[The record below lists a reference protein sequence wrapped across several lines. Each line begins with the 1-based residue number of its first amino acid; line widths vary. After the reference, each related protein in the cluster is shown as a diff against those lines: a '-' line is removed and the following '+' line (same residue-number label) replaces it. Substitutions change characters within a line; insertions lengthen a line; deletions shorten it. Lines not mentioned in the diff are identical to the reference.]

1 MLIITSFCDSIYH
14 ILKECDIMKLTI
26 LGSGGIGYPLAFC
39 NCENCVKAREKRGKS
54 IRKRASMLINDE
66 LLIDIG
72 PDVQTAMIMYNKDM
86 GKVRYLL
93 QTHIHIDHFDEEL
106 LITRIPYMGP
116 KNLENLEIF
125 AHPTCLKIMS
135 DRISQYE
142 KADLITN
149 QGQKT
154 LNVHSNII
162 NHGEIKKVDKYK
174 IKAIESRHDVEH
186 GSLLYVITSENKNVF
201 YATDTTA
208 LTKNSLEELKEYKL
222 DVVILD
228 HTFGDLDYSYSHLNE
243 KLFIE
248 QLNKMRK
255 LSIIDNNTKIY
266 GTHISHE
273 GNKYHEFAEKRAS
286 KYGYHIAYDGL
297 EIEI

>member
-1 MLIITSFCDSIYH
+1 
-14 ILKECDIMKLTI
+14 MKLTI

-39 NCENCVKAREKRGKS
+39 NCENCKEARIRKGKS
-54 IRKRASMLINDE
+54 IRKRASILINDE

-72 PDVQTAMIMYNKDM
+72 PDVQTAMTMYDKDM
-86 GKVRYLL
+86 GKVKYLL
-93 QTHIHIDHFDEEL
+93 QTHIHIDHFDEGL
-106 LITRIPYMGP
+106 LITRIPYMSP
-116 KNLENLEIF
+116 KKLEKLEIF

-142 KADLITN
+142 KADLITDE
-149 QGQKT
+149 GQEI
-154 LNVHSNII
+154 LNVHSNVI
-162 NHGEIKKVDKYK
+162 NHGEIKKVGNYK
-174 IKAIESRHDVEH
+174 IKAIESKHDVVH

-208 LTKNSLEELKEYKL
+208 LTENALEELKEYKL

-248 QLNKMRK
+248 QLSIMKK
-255 LSIIDNNTKIY
+255 LDIIDENTKIY

-273 GNKYHEFAEKRAS
+273 GNKYHEFAEKRANQ
-286 KYGYHIAYDGL
+286 YGYHMAYDGL